1 MRPRPL
7 AILTTTVCAALVLAV
22 GACSDDQPNSPN
34 IVTVIHPAVTPVGTV
49 PGAAD
54 GVGTLRLFHADAT
67 FEGIGS
73 GSFEATM
80 VTTSVDPAAGAETR
94 ITQIVFVLDGSG
106 DQIIIEGS
114 SIYPAA
120 GSTIAVANTVTRP
133 VIGGSG
139 MWSGARGSA
148 VTTHLEDG
156 SWRHVLTLLP

>member
-1 MRPRPL
+1 M
-7 AILTTTVCAALVLAV
+7 A
-22 GACSDDQPNSPN
+22 
-34 IVTVIHPAVTPVGTV
+34 PVGTI

-80 VTTSVDPAAGAETR
+80 TTTSVDEAAGAETR
-94 ITQIVFVLDGSG
+94 ITRIVFVLDGTD
-106 DQIIIEGS
+106 DQLIIEGS

-120 GSTIAVANTVTRP
+120 GSTIAVSNTVTRP

-139 MWSGARGSA
+139 VWSGARGSA

-156 SWRHVLTLLP
+156 SWTHVFTLLP